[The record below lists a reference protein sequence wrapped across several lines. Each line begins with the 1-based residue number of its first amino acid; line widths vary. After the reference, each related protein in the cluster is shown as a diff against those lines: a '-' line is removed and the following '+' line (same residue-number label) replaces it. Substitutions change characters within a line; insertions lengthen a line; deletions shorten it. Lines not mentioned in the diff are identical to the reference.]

1 MFHISLTGEL
11 FPFQL
16 DSSNNGGNAET
27 SILLQILLQSFI
39 FITFSIGRQNDEII
53 SNGALVVRNFRFR
66 ILLVIGF
73 EEQIEYLEGTIRD

>member
-27 SILLQILLQSFI
+27 SILLQILLQSFV

-53 SNGALVVRNFRFR
+53 PNGALVLPNFRFR

-73 EEQIEYLEGTIRD
+73 EEQIECLEERILD